1 MKNNQIEKSFNHAN
15 EKKNMIHS
23 NEFLELKKFFEDI
36 KQYDEYID
44 QKMNLNDVVLSI

>member
-1 MKNNQIEKSFNHAN
+1 
-15 EKKNMIHS
+15 MIHS